1 MTMAIIPAQTGR
13 ISGIFWRRP
22 ALGLFLLLLGPL
34 MWFGIVYLGSL
45 LTLLWQ
51 SIYTFDDFTMSVTSD
66 FTLANLRALFNPA
79 NYDIIV
85 RTLVMALCVTL
96 ASALLAL
103 PMAWYMAR
111 YTSGKMKAFF
121 YIAVMLPMWASY
133 IVKAYA
139 WVLLLAKDGVAQW
152 FLGHLGLEG
161 ALNALLS
168 FPAVGG
174 NTLSTSGLGRF
185 LVFVYIWLPFMILPV
200 QAALERIPGSLL
212 QASADLGRGPAADLS
227 LRGAAAGHSRH
238 RRWVDLHLFAD
249 ARRLYRAAAGGP
261 AGILYRQYGLLAAG
275 GDRQY
280 ADGGGVYPG
289 AYRLDCPL
297 SGVRETSGSLRCTLN
312 ARPGICDWRP
322 GAG

>member
-1 MTMAIIPAQTGR
+1 
-13 ISGIFWRRP
+13 
-22 ALGLFLLLLGPL
+22 

-85 RTLVMALCVTL
+85 RTTVMALCVTL

-103 PMAWYMAR
+103 PMARYMAR

-152 FLGHLGLEG
+152 FLGHLDWRG
-161 ALNALLS
+161 AER
-168 FPAVGG
+168 AV
-174 NTLSTSGLGRF
+174 
-185 LVFVYIWLPFMILPV
+185 
-200 QAALERIPGSLL
+200 ERPGSRWQYLVH
-212 QASADLGRGPAADLS
+212 
-227 LRGAAAGHSRH
+227 LRP
-238 RRWVDLHLFAD
+238 WT
-249 ARRLYRAAAGGP
+249 
-261 AGILYRQYGLLAAG
+261 
-275 GDRQY
+275 
-280 ADGGGVYPG
+280 
-289 AYRLDCPL
+289 L
-297 SGVRETSGSLRCTLN
+297 SGVRLHLAAVYDPAGAGGAGAYSDRCYRPRPIS
-312 ARPGICDWRP
+312 ARPRGRP
-322 GAG
+322 FATWCCRWPFPASPLGRSSPFR